1 MTKEAHFLKKII
13 EKVSDE
19 NSIINSAND
28 HTTELDTKPH
38 SNDSKMSHV
47 QAVTVLEASQQS
59 DKKINNNVNGKSHNI
74 TKRSAYKD
82 TNNNEQQITK
92 ESLNVTPTDSDEP
105 QEYTLL
111 GLVTFKSPIKWLNS
125 ISIILIHLI
134 FVYGFLSYPLQ
145 GGILTTIWGKLE
157 YFFFIFLING

>member
-1 MTKEAHFLKKII
+1 
-13 EKVSDE
+13 
-19 NSIINSAND
+19 
-28 HTTELDTKPH
+28 
-38 SNDSKMSHV
+38 MSHV

>member
-1 MTKEAHFLKKII
+1 
-13 EKVSDE
+13 
-19 NSIINSAND
+19 
-28 HTTELDTKPH
+28 
-38 SNDSKMSHV
+38 MSHV

-59 DKKINNNVNGKSHNI
+59 DKKNSVINNNVNGKSQNI

-105 QEYTLL
+105 QEYSLL

-125 ISIILIHLI
+125 VSIILIHLI
-134 FVYGFLSYPLQ
+134 FVYGFLTYPLQ
-145 GGILTTIWGKLE
+145 GGILTTIWGKLH
-157 YFFFIFLING
+157 F